1 MQIFYKFCST
11 LGSHKYSKLFL
22 IEDRELFIL
31 HGQYQA
37 AGGLMTQG
45 ARESAAVVLT

>member
-11 LGSHKYSKLFL
+11 LRWHKYSKRFL
-22 IEDRELFIL
+22 IEDRKLFIL
-31 HGQYQA
+31 HSQHQA

-45 ARESAAVVLT
+45 AKESAAVVLT